1 MFRLFP
7 QAERGF
13 VLLRDEQRGELSTR
27 AIKMRRLGPS
37 NPILSRTVLRPVMDE
52 GKAVL
57 IEDLQ
62 VDRRFDASHSVDEA
76 GVRTLMCVPL
86 RDHTRK
92 PVGAIQIDTSDP
104 HARFTDEDLDLL
116 AAVAGQVSLT
126 VDNARLYKEAREAL
140 RRQAEAQAVIDAMLA
155 AAPVAVAFLD
165 VKLNYVRVNR
175 AMALL
180 NGMAVESHP
189 GRGLLDV
196 PGPVAPLVE
205 PLVRK
210 VAEAGERS
218 SGVEIRGEALGRS
231 RTWLSYCY
239 PATGP
244 DGRAVGIGL
253 ILEDV
258 TEARRAEEELRASEE
273 RYRLLFES
281 NPHPMWVYDLE
292 TLRFL
297 AVNEAATRRYGYS
310 REEFLEMTIA
320 DIRPREDVPSMRAR
334 VAEVRDATYLNA
346 SGWRHVTKDG
356 VILDVEISSHALVF
370 SGRDAR
376 LVLALDVTRR
386 LEVEVAMH
394 AAKDAAESANRAK
407 DRFLAVLSHELRTPL
422 TPVLL
427 AVSALLEDE
436 TIPASLRP
444 ILEMIGRNIRM
455 EAGLVDDLL
464 DVARIGRGGLSLE
477 PEMID
482 IHRAISEA
490 IEVCR
495 PQVEAAGLVVSTDL
509 TATRSL
515 VRADPARLR
524 QVFWNLIHNAA
535 KFAPGGALVIS
546 SRDDPSPAGP
556 GRLFVEFRD
565 TGVGLSPGELDR
577 IFEPFER
584 GDSSRAGRHTGL
596 GLGLAISRSIAEAS
610 GGRLAASSEGAGK
623 GTTFRLEMIGFAPSE
638 PISERDDDH
647 LVSPAPGR
655 PARVL
660 LVEDNADTRR
670 FLALALSRRHHE
682 IVTAEGV
689 DAARAAARGRVFD
702 LIISDIELPDGTGL
716 ELIRELKG
724 HSVGAG
730 IALSGFGSE
739 EDIRMSLSAGF
750 SEHLTKPVDINR
762 LDEAV
767 ARVLAGVEP

>member
-1 MFRLFP
+1 M
-7 QAERGF
+7 
-13 VLLRDEQRGELSTR
+13 
-27 AIKMRRLGPS
+27 I
-37 NPILSRTVLRPVMDE
+37 
-52 GKAVL
+52 
-57 IEDLQ
+57 
-62 VDRRFDASHSVDEA
+62 
-76 GVRTLMCVPL
+76 
-86 RDHTRK
+86 
-92 PVGAIQIDTSDP
+92 
-104 HARFTDEDLDLL
+104 
-116 AAVAGQVSLT
+116 
-126 VDNARLYKEAREAL
+126 NAL
-140 RRQAEAQAVIDAMLA
+140 LA

-165 VKLNYVRVNR
+165 VKLRYVRVNR
-175 AMALL
+175 AMAVL
-180 NGMAVESHP
+180 NGMTVEAHP
-189 GRGLLDV
+189 GRGLLEV
-196 PGPVAPLVE
+196 PGPVASLVE

-231 RTWLSYCY
+231 RAWLSYCY
-239 PATGP
+239 PANGP
-244 DGRAVGIGL
+244 DGKAVGIGL

-310 REEFLEMTIA
+310 REEFLAMTIA
-320 DIRPREDVPSMRAR
+320 QIRPPEDVPSMQQGRPKFS
-334 VAEVRDATYLNA
+334 VDLTYLNA
-346 SGWRHVTKDG
+346 SGWRHRTKDG

-386 LEVEVAMH
+386 LEVEAAMH
-394 AAKDAAESANRAK
+394 AAKDAAEAANRAK

-436 TIPASLRP
+436 TIPAALRP
-444 ILEMIGRNIRM
+444 TLEMIGRNIRM

-464 DVARIGRGGLSLE
+464 DVARIGRGGLNLE
-477 PEMID
+477 PETVE
-482 IHRAISEA
+482 IHKAIREA
-490 IEVCR
+490 IEICR
-495 PQVEAAGLVVSTDL
+495 PQCDAAGLVVSTDL
-509 TATRSL
+509 ASTRSL

-535 KFAPGGALVIS
+535 KFAPGGSLVIA
-546 SRDDPSPAGP
+546 SRDDDRSTSGP
-556 GRLFVEFRD
+556 GRLVLEFRD
-565 TGVGLSPGELDR
+565 TGVGLSPSELGR

-584 GDSSRAGRHTGL
+584 GDSSGAGRHAGL

-610 GGRLAASSEGAGK
+610 GGALSAASEGPGK
-623 GTTFRLEMIGFAPSE
+623 GTTFRLEMTGFAPSD
-638 PISERDDDH
+638 PVSERDEPAS
-647 LVSPAPGR
+647 VSPVPGR
-655 PARVL
+655 PACVL

-670 FLALALSRRHHE
+670 YLALALGRRHHE
-682 IVTAEGV
+682 IVTADGV

-702 LIISDIELPDGTGL
+702 LLISDIELPDGTGL

-724 HSVGAG
+724 RCVAAG

-767 ARVLAGVEP
+767 ARVLAAVES